1 MLLDTV
7 AQCAMMLS
15 KACKVLFARIPHA
28 DPCSQACEAC
38 KTIAYK
44 AICKVLYATTPQA
57 TESQAV
63 KAAWAEMNTIKA
75 PKAWMFGQEILGVFL
90 MNISGVDD
98 RRWAGWWAANG
109 LGRSGYGWTEFSRLL
124 LSKHSANVIETMRR
138 KATPP
143 PALAPASTAQIE
155 QLAAA
160 LTTRVVEAP
169 KPVLVTAEEHMPDVG
184 DLQPD
189 VEPAPTV
196 PAVTP
201 AESFEPP
208 PQAPSADETR
218 ATSGPAS
225 QPRRTK
231 VAAGDG
237 QPVTRKAR
245 AHVRVSKRVLAEAA
259 KAEEDLQQKG

>member
-15 KACKVLFARIPHA
+15 KACKVLFPRIPHA
-28 DPCSQACEAC
+28 DPASQACEAC
-38 KTIAYK
+38 KQVAYK
-44 AICKVLYATTPQA
+44 AIVKVLYATTPQA
-57 TESQAV
+57 PECQAV

-75 PKAWMFGQEILGVFL
+75 PKAWMFGQEILGLFL

-109 LGRSGYGWTEFSRLL
+109 LGRSGYGWVEFSRLL
-124 LSKHSANVIETMRR
+124 LSKHSANVIENMKR

-143 PALAPASTAQIE
+143 PALAPASSAQIE

-160 LTTRVVEAP
+160 LTTRVVEQP
-169 KPVLVTAEEHMPDVG
+169 KPVLVTAEEHMESMPDVG

-189 VEPAPTV
+189 VEPVAP
-196 PAVTP
+196 VTQ

-208 PQAPSADETR
+208 PQAPSADEVR

-237 QPVTRKAR
+237 QPVTRKAS
-245 AHVRVSKRVLAEAA
+245 AHVRVSRRVLAEAA
-259 KAEEDLQQKG
+259 KAEEDLQQK